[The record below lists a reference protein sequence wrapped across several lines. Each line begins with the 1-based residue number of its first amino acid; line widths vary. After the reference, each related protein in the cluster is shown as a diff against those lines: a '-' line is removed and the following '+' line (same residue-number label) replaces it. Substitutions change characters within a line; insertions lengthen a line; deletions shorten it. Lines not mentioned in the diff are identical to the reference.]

1 MPDNNSEK
9 ELTLR
14 DFVAMYRRRR
24 TIMLSVCVAIMAVI
38 AVYCAFCTRRY
49 DATGLLQVQK
59 DSSDAMGLDSLMSMS
74 GAADSASGGLDV
86 NIQLQTQASILQSDT
101 LALRAI
107 KDLQL
112 EDNHDYKPPWYPI
125 QWIIDHAVPNGPP
138 DPPGASLDDSPQRR
152 RRLLKIFSDDL
163 DVEPITG
170 TRLIKVDFLNSD
182 PKVAA
187 AVTNKLIES
196 LIDYNFQTR
205 YEATNQAS
213 IWLNGQLTDLRK
225 QAEDLQAKVEQL
237 QRESGVYSFGITD
250 AQGREEAYSAV
261 LDRLQETTQALEQ
274 AQQSRILKEAI
285 AKAAESGDAEML
297 SGLAGNAVSAG
308 MNPSLAVI
316 QNLREQEGTQE
327 AALREAEAKYGT
339 AYPKLDELR
348 AAIAGTNQAINQE
361 VTRVAA
367 RAKSDYN
374 VALQTEAGIRQ
385 RYDND
390 KKQADQLN
398 DKAIQFVIVKQ
409 EADESRQL
417 YEDLLQRLKEAG
429 VLEGLKS
436 SNITIV
442 DPGRVPAKP
451 KKPNVPLYLSVGL
464 LGGLFLGCGGAFV
477 VDVLDNKIHTV
488 TDLEE
493 ILGHNVLGVTPDYLR
508 LPEPVRAELNGSS
521 VLALREPHSTY
532 TEAVRAIRTSVL
544 LARGDR
550 PPKVILITSSIE
562 GEGKSTFSAN
572 LSTVLAMQDHRVLL
586 VETDMR
592 KGNLRKQFGL
602 SKEPGLSTLLA
613 GQVQQPPIQ
622 RVPGFSK
629 LDAIV
634 SGTTPPN
641 PSELLGSEAMQR
653 WLTVWRELY
662 DFVILDG
669 TPILPVTD
677 AVILDSFADMTI
689 LLARSRKT
697 ERAQFQRS
705 YHTLNNGKRRYIGV
719 VLNAISPRDRGY
731 YGYYGYSGYRKNA
744 YTGKGSHD
752 EA

>member
-1 MPDNNSEK
+1 MTDNSLEK

-24 TIMLSVCVAIMAVI
+24 SVVLGVCLAIVAAIGI
-38 AVYCAFCTRRY
+38 YCTFCTRRY
-49 DATGLLQVQK
+49 DGTGLLQVQK
-59 DSSDAMGLDSLMSMS
+59 DSSDALGLDSLMSMS

-86 NIQLQTQASILQSDT
+86 NIQLQTQASILLSDT

-107 KDLQL
+107 KDLNL
-112 EDNHDYKPPWYPI
+112 ENTHDFQPPWYPI

-138 DPPGASLDDSPQRR
+138 DSPGASLDDSPQRR
-152 RRLLKIFSDDL
+152 RRLLKVFSDNL
-163 DVEPITG
+163 DVEPVTG

-182 PKVAA
+182 PKIAA
-187 AVTNKLIES
+187 AVTNKLIDS

-213 IWLNGQLTDLRK
+213 VWLNGQLTDLRK
-225 QAEDLQAKVEQL
+225 QAEALQAQVADLQRQ
-237 QRESGVYSFGITD
+237 SGVYSFGITD

-285 AKAAESGDAEML
+285 AKAAQSGDAEML
-297 SGLAGNAVSAG
+297 SGLAGNAASTG

-348 AAIAGTNQAINQE
+348 AAIAGTDQAIKQE
-361 VTRVAA
+361 VVRLAA

-385 RYDND
+385 RYNDD

-436 SNITIV
+436 SNITVV

-451 KKPNVPLYLSVGL
+451 KKPNVPLYLSLGL
-464 LGGLFLGCGGAFV
+464 FGGLFLGCGGAFV

-488 TDLEE
+488 TDIEE

-508 LPEPVRAELNGSS
+508 LPEPARGELNGSS

-550 PPKVILITSSIE
+550 PPKVILVTSSIE

-653 WLTVWRELY
+653 WLAVWRELY

-677 AVILDSFADMTI
+677 AVILDAFADMTI